1 MKALAVV
8 TNSLYSKIEEDS
20 KYLIKIDNLEIP
32 LAFVEGN
39 PPAFDGTT
47 ENYAYSVLVQ
57 KSGFSLNYRD
67 LGVIERAWDSLKEIK
82 EDTYYPIGSDFS
94 GHVLEIGNKV
104 THLKVG
110 DLVIANCSYPY
121 AIAGVMPGIPS
132 NHASREFEIYNE
144 NKLAKVPEFIS
155 SVDASSLSIGTQTS
169 MSMIRKADIK
179 DGENV
184 LVTSITSNTSYFI
197 LNSLRNLNCNVYG
210 MSYSGENIEAV
221 KKEFPFIKEIF
232 IFKDKPLTNS
242 VLFDVVFDAFS
253 DTYLSYLSKYI
264 NFNGRYL
271 TCGIFNQSSQK
282 VIAANTANLS
292 LIMGNLI
299 ARNASIIANCLG
311 NTQDLVDGLEV
322 YNKNPIKIEKV
333 YSENDRLSDFISK
346 TYNLD
351 KNKIGKV
358 VFEY

>member
-1 MKALAVV
+1 MRALAVV
-8 TNSLYSKIEEDS
+8 TNSLFEKIEGNN
-20 KYLIKIDNLEIP
+20 KHLIKIDNLEIP

-39 PPAFDGTT
+39 APEFDLDNEGNAF
-47 ENYAYSVLVQ
+47 NVLV
-57 KSGFSLNYRD
+57 KKTGFSLNYRD
-67 LGVIERAWDSLKEIK
+67 LGIIERAWDSLKEIK

-94 GHVLEIGNKV
+94 GHVLQTGNKV

-121 AIAGVMPGIPS
+121 APQGIMPGIPS

-144 NKLAKVPEFIS
+144 HKLVKVPEFIS
-155 SVDASSLSIGTQTS
+155 SQNASSLSIGTQTS
-169 MSMIRKADIK
+169 MSMIRKAAIK
-179 DGENV
+179 DGDNV

-197 LNSLRNLNCNVYG
+197 LNSLREIKCNVYG

-221 KKEFPFIKEIF
+221 KKEFPFLKDVF
-232 IFKDKPLTNS
+232 IFKEKSLTNS
-242 VLFDVVFDAFS
+242 IVFDVIFDAFS

-264 NFNGRYL
+264 NFNGKYL
-271 TCGIFNQSSQK
+271 TCGVFNQSTQK
-282 VIAANTANLS
+282 VMSASNANLTV
-292 LIMGNLI
+292 IMGNLI
-299 ARNASIIANCLG
+299 GRNASLIGNCLG
-311 NTQDLVDGLEV
+311 NTEDLLDGLQV
-322 YNKNPIKIEKV
+322 YDENPIKIEKV
-333 YSENDRLSDFISK
+333 YNENDSLSEFISK